1 MPAMATIRHHARIDA
16 SPDEVWAV
24 LSDAGAIADWAPGME
39 PGSVQWDGKTRTID
53 MGGFTIAEEVVTS
66 DAEMHRFQYKITE
79 APMPLGYHL
88 TTVDLFEDG
97 DGTLLVYSCEV
108 EPDDA
113 KALMDPVY
121 GGLVA
126 ALKARAEG

>member
-1 MPAMATIRHHARIDA
+1 MATIRHHARIDA
-16 SPDEVWAV
+16 SPDEVWAIV
-24 LSDAGAIADWAPGME
+24 SDAAGIADWAPGMQ
-39 PGSVQWDGKTRTID
+39 PGSVEWDGTTRTID
-53 MGGFTIAEEVVTS
+53 MGGLKIAEAVVTS
-66 DAEMHRFQYKITE
+66 DPDLRRFQYRIVE

-88 TTVDLFEDG
+88 TTVDVFEDG
-97 DGTLLVYSCEV
+97 DGTFLVFSCEV

-121 GGLVA
+121 GGLVE